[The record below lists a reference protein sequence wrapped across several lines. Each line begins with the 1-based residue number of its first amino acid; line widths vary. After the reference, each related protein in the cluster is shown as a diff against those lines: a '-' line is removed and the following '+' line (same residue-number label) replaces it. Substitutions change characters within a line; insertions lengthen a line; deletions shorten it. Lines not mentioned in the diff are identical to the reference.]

1 MVQGPFKLTYIVYDH
16 DDGLLGWLIALMSLA
31 PVYLKHASLIA

>member
-31 PVYLKHASLIA
+31 PVYWKHASLIA